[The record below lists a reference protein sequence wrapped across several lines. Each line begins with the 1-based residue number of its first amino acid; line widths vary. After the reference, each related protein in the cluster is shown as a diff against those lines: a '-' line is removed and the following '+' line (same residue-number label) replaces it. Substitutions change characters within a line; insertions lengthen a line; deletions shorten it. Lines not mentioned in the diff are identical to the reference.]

1 LPIDRTSCSYA
12 YRPGRR
18 DEKKEVIVK
27 INQDFT
33 MSVETILFLKQR
45 KNSDY
50 LQASEI
56 AKALN
61 FSVGYL
67 QKVIQMLSRQG
78 IVECKRGRIGG
89 VRIRAGMVT
98 LLDLWKATCGD
109 LDSADPT
116 LAVMKRPLKA
126 FADSMSMVVL
136 YSRK

>member
-1 LPIDRTSCSYA
+1 VR
-12 YRPGRR
+12 
-18 DEKKEVIVK
+18 

-33 MSVETILFLKQR
+33 MSVETILFLNKR
-45 KNSDY
+45 NNSDY

-89 VRIRAGMVT
+89 VRVRAKTVT

-109 LDSADPT
+109 LDYSEPSLT
-116 LAVMKRPLKA
+116 IMSKPLQA
-126 FADSMSMVVL
+126 FSNSMSKIVI
-136 YSRK
+136 YKK

>member
-1 LPIDRTSCSYA
+1 MDRTSCSHA
-12 YRPGRR
+12 DRPGQR

-89 VRIRAGMVT
+89 VRVRAKVIT
-98 LLDLWKATCGD
+98 LLDLWRATCGG
-109 LDSADPT
+109 LDYTDPV
-116 LAVMKRPLKA
+116 LDVMKRPLKA
-126 FADSMSMVVL
+126 FADSMSKVVL
-136 YSRK
+136 YNRK